1 MGVVIQRI
9 LDVMTEEVRV
19 DDEARHGIDGDGL
32 RRHPLRRRFGCV
44 LSLLL
49 LLLFRVRE
57 RRCRSGAPLLCFD
70 KTGGKERQK
79 KKKGR
84 NNTTKKTVGME

>member
-1 MGVVIQRI
+1 MTGEILPLVIRFVPECHGRNLLRRVFEEMGVVIQRI

-44 LSLLL
+44 VVVVVVVVVPGS
-49 LLLFRVRE
+49 RE
-57 RRCRSGAPLLCFD
+57 A
-70 KTGGKERQK
+70 
-79 KKKGR
+79 
-84 NNTTKKTVGME
+84 